1 MEPEHEGARAGSEK
15 DLETTRGRGDGWTR
29 DALEQL
35 REILF
40 GAAQREVDRRL
51 RRIDAH
57 LSAKTHDVEA
67 EVKRRTDLLDAHF
80 RREIDALSS
89 RYDSDGTDARESI
102 RALAR
107 EHREAMSALEQRI
120 SKLEESQLRAHRELR
135 DRILEQAKASID
147 EVRRVREELSATLE
161 RELGSQDDA
170 LDEEPRGA
178 EPHAH

>member
-1 MEPEHEGARAGSEK
+1 MEPEQEAARAQGTEK
-15 DLETTRGRGDGWTR
+15 DADRPRGDGWTR

-80 RREIDALSS
+80 RREIDALAS
-89 RYDSDGTDARESI
+89 RYDSDGTDARESV

-120 SKLEESQLRAHRELR
+120 ARLEESQLRAHRELR

-147 EVRRVREELSATLE
+147 EVRRVREELSAMVE
-161 RELGSQDDA
+161 RELGVGDEP
-170 LDEEPRGA
+170 DEEPRGA
-178 EPHAH
+178 EPPRAH